1 MITAIDKNTALVV
14 IDLQDGIVKMK
25 LAHPTAEVVGQ
36 SAKLVDAF
44 HRAGLPVVLVN
55 VVPFGAPSGKV
66 RTEAPGMPREEAA
79 QQQARAA
86 MEAAGFFE
94 LVPELGAKPDDIYVT
109 KKTWNAFYDTP
120 LEERLNGLGVTNIV
134 LCGIATSIGVEGT
147 ARAAHERGFN
157 LSFASDAMTDMV
169 AGAHE
174 HSLTAIFPRIGE
186 VDKTDTIIGHLQKR

>member
-1 MITAIDKNTALVV
+1 
-14 IDLQDGIVKMK
+14 
-25 LAHPTAEVVGQ
+25 
-36 SAKLVDAF
+36 
-44 HRAGLPVVLVN
+44 
-55 VVPFGAPSGKV
+55 
-66 RTEAPGMPREEAA
+66 MPREEAA

-109 KKTWNAFYDTP
+109 KKTWNAFYDTL

-174 HSLTAIFPRIGE
+174 HSLTVIFPRIGE